1 MTTKA
6 ARVFEVQHQYAGDHG
21 WAVYNPDGKPEEQ
34 LPIIFGFNNGG
45 QPGWLD
51 AALLAEDGT
60 CLGKHICSH
69 EGYMPSDLGV
79 RNGTRPDRH
88 ETFRKHYPDGYRM
101 VFVGYEAVQSNAVLL
116 AAIELNAAKEDINSE
131 AVTPSVEP
139 SAATPAPKELF
150 SDGPWSINPNNAV
163 DANDVYSEWWEVS
176 NEFRKFR
183 CETEGD
189 AVWLHSVLSERT

>member
-116 AAIELNAAKEDINSE
+116 AAIELNTAKEHSE
-131 AVTPSVEP
+131 E
-139 SAATPAPKELF
+139 PAPKELF